1 MYEYQ
6 RIPPLISQVP
16 SKMRRTHVGMEV
28 KNRCSPHKV
37 SRNNHLFPRQIK
49 LGTEELHSIRGELSQ
64 IKAQVD
70 SLLESLEHMDQQR
83 DHPAGTKDSE
93 EHRSPGSEGSSCR
106 TPEPQQEPSGQ
117 KAHLEADS
125 SEGSTDTQQAM
136 KNQAPYPEGSQ

>member
-83 DHPAGTKDSE
+83 DHPAGNSVQEQRTVKSTGALVVRAPHAE
-93 EHRSPGSEGSSCR
+93 LQSPSKSPAARRPIWRQTAPREAQ
-106 TPEPQQEPSGQ
+106 TPSRQ
-117 KAHLEADS
+117 
-125 SEGSTDTQQAM
+125 
-136 KNQAPYPEGSQ
+136 